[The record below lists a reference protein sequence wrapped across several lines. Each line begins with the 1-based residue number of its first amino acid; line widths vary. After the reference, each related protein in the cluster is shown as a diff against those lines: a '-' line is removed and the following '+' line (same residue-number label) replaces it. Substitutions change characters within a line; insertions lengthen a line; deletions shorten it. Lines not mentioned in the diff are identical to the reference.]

1 MAAQSPLRHSIYS
14 NASSPATRISSSKYR
29 SQYTDD
35 SSYDTTQ
42 SPSRSRFHR
51 RAGTHTPPPNLN
63 TEPGRFSREQS
74 PLTTTRPGTP
84 SRFDSKS
91 SDVPASPLVN
101 PTSALLQGLIK
112 EQRASRGS
120 SRRAV
125 SEIADDIPTVT
136 PPSTRSH
143 EDSQSEKQRKVNSA
157 LSAGLRQP
165 REMGFRE
172 MDQYISKINK
182 LNFDL
187 KLEVFHRTQ
196 QVAALDKK
204 LERMQEL
211 EEELERMH
219 GLEDELQELRG
230 VEEHNQRLR
239 DSNEQLRLELDKRD
253 HAVTE
258 AVELICQLEARI
270 EELEGGRHESRPSTA
285 RPSSDEDCKDR
296 EPATPQISTPKAQ
309 MIVDIPERSSSK
321 RGTRVRQLQ
330 KDSFESIYPRR
341 APSFLRDET
350 KSASALRSLYAG
362 NETKSHRAPSIMTRS
377 ESWQSSYQPSEP
389 DSPRLS
395 ALSECSDLK
404 PEDDSAIKND
414 GFDELD
420 LAPEPTAG
428 KAKLPDSFRSTGE
441 DEESKIARINRWIPP
456 RPEVFQAPASRT
468 RNRAVS
474 DVSWMRSGLENQ
486 TGAKGE
492 PKSSDSNHLDVAV
505 FGSGRLPPTPDTMST
520 SYAGMRNSSN
530 GSIVAEKSRV
540 DQAPL
545 YLRRKLHRP
554 SSAGDI
560 ALRPSTATT
569 GISDSMETSLSEIS
583 QRGLT
588 VRTRDDYPTML
599 PFFGQGTSKV
609 HRLLGPGSPTN
620 PRLARYGGDLMFNGE
635 GIEEVTRESE
645 DYTPSLQS
653 AASELTSTQYGP
665 PSSPPLTPDDW
676 MEAAKHG
683 PRSRK
688 EDSRRSSQET
698 TEVMEPTL
706 DPDFLPPTPEHRA
719 GFLTSK
725 PAAEEPQLPRNS
737 LRLRGWGSSPVQSE
751 SQTRRRISLRPPFFN
766 RLRSNSK
773 SLQQS
778 PMSDPVEQEDL
789 DDGAPSPIVPKAR
802 GPNGAK
808 RSHTVQDTV
817 GGPTARVEEA
827 SRELTNKILARHF
840 TDADR
845 PSTSHGAEYNN
856 KRRSSIG
863 LFGWMKGKD
872 SQPSSPVTPGR
883 TSRARDRS
891 SSVFSSRPP
900 SVLTTSGM
908 EPASIANNE
917 TISSAKA
924 KRISSGEVDLPGRAR
939 YVERRARKMAEQ
951 INRT

>member
-1 MAAQSPLRHSIYS
+1 MESTWLTIDDSD
-14 NASSPATRISSSKYR
+14 
-29 SQYTDD
+29 TDD
-35 SSYDTTQ
+35 GSYDNTQ
-42 SPSRSRFHR
+42 SPSRSRFHS
-51 RAGTHTPPPNLN
+51 RAGTHTPPPKLN
-63 TEPGRFSREQS
+63 TELGRFSREQS
-74 PLTTTRPGTP
+74 PLNTTRPGSP
-84 SRFDSKS
+84 SRFDSKC
-91 SDVPASPLVN
+91 SDTPASPMVN

-125 SEIADDIPTVT
+125 SEVADDIATAT
-136 PPSTRSH
+136 PPSTQSQ

-172 MDQYISKINK
+172 MDQYVSKINK

-196 QVAALDKK
+196 QVAALEKK

-270 EELEGGRHESRPSTA
+270 EEMDGGRHDSRPPTA
-285 RPSSDEDCKDR
+285 RLSRDDDYKDQ
-296 EPATPQISTPKAQ
+296 EPATPQVSTPKAQ
-309 MIVDIPERSSSK
+309 MMVDIPERSSSK

-341 APSFLRDET
+341 APSFLRDES
-350 KSASALRSLYAG
+350 KSASALRSLYSG
-362 NETKSHRAPSIMTRS
+362 KESKSHHAPSIMTRS
-377 ESWQSSYQPSEP
+377 ESWQSSYQPTEP

-404 PEDDSAIKND
+404 PEDDSAIKKD

-420 LAPEPTAG
+420 LAPQPS
-428 KAKLPDSFRSTGE
+428 PE
-441 DEESKIARINRWIPP
+441 DVESKIARINRWIPP
-456 RPEVFQAPASRT
+456 RPEIFQGPVSGV

-474 DVSWMRSGLENQ
+474 DVSWMRSGLDDQ
-486 TGAKGE
+486 AGAKRE

-520 SYAGMRNSSN
+520 SQAGIRKGSN
-530 GSIVAEKSRV
+530 GSVVAEKSRV

-545 YLRRKLHRP
+545 YLRRKLQRP
-554 SSAGDI
+554 SSAGDM
-560 ALRPSTATT
+560 ALRPSTAAT
-569 GISDSMETSLSEIS
+569 GVSDSMGSTFSELS

-588 VRTRDDYPTML
+588 VRTQDDYPTML

-609 HRLLGPGSPTN
+609 HRLLGPHSPTN
-620 PRLARYGGDLMFNGE
+620 PRLSGYGGDLMLNGE
-635 GIEEVTRESE
+635 GIEEAMRESD

-688 EDSRRSSQET
+688 EGSRRSTEEE

-719 GFLTSK
+719 GFMTSK
-725 PAAEEPQLPRNS
+725 RATEEPQLPRNS
-737 LRLRGWGSSPVQSE
+737 LRLRGWGSSPINSE
-751 SQTRRRISLRPPFFN
+751 TQTRRRISLRPPFFN

-778 PMSDPVEQEDL
+778 PMSDPVEQDDM
-789 DDGAPSPIVPKAR
+789 DDGAPSPIVPKTRTPSA
-802 GPNGAK
+802 AK
-808 RSHTVQDTV
+808 RSQTVQDKA
-817 GGPTARVEEA
+817 GDPTARVEEA
-827 SRELTNKILARHF
+827 SRELTNKILARPF
-840 TDADR
+840 TEADR
-845 PSTSHGAEYNN
+845 PSTSNGGEYNN

-883 TSRARDRS
+883 SSRATRDRS
-891 SSVFSSRPP
+891 SSVLSSRPP
-900 SVLTTSGM
+900 SVLTTSAM
-908 EPASIANNE
+908 EPASMAYNE
-917 TISSAKA
+917 TVSPAKA
-924 KRISSGEVDLPGRAR
+924 KRFSSGEIELPGRAR
-939 YVERRARKMAEQ
+939 YVERRARKMADQ
-951 INRT
+951 IDRS